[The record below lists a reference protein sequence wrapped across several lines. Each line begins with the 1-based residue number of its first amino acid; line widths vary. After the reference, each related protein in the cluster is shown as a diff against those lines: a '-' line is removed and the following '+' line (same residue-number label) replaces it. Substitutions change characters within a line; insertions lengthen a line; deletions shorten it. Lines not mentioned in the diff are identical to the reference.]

1 MSSSPETPRKI
12 APEDTLP
19 PVEPPSATFI
29 IQLFV
34 VPAVIVAI
42 IVVVWTLFNWLA
54 QMGNDPMSFVR
65 ALERNNEARWQA
77 AVNLADA
84 LRDPRNS
91 ELKQN
96 TAIAEKLAQ
105 ILTTEIEENPADKS
119 SLQLRVYLCNALGEF
134 TVPEVVPALIR
145 AATTGGEPDEKYVRF
160 AAIKG
165 LAVFAGNL
173 KPGDSK
179 LRTEIEPVMLK
190 ASSDD
195 EPLVRSTAAFALGAL
210 GDEEALERL
219 KQLLVDANANVR
231 FNAAT
236 MLASHG
242 SMAAEPVLLEM
253 LDFKSTAGVDIED
266 EKELREQKRETI
278 LISAMRAVK
287 KLHATNPSA
296 NLSKLREA
304 ITAISTSNLAPRIRS
319 EALEALKDLDRPSAQ
334 PASAK

>member
-1 MSSSPETPRKI
+1 MSSSSETPRKVS
-12 APEDTLP
+12 PEDTLP

-84 LRDPRNS
+84 LRDPRNA

-96 TAIAEKLAQ
+96 TAVAQKLAE
-105 ILTTEIEENPADKS
+105 ILTTEIENNPTDKS

-145 AATTGGEPDEKYVRF
+145 AATAGHEPDEKYVRF

-173 KPGDSK
+173 KPGDSA
-179 LRTEIEPVMLK
+179 LRAQIEPVMLK

-195 EPLVRSTAAFALGAL
+195 EPLM
-210 GDEEALERL
+210 RL
-219 KQLLVDANANVR
+219 SPWELW
-231 FNAAT
+231 AAT
-236 MLASHG
+236 RRS
-242 SMAAEPVLLEM
+242 
-253 LDFKSTAGVDIED
+253 
-266 EKELREQKRETI
+266 
-278 LISAMRAVK
+278 SA
-287 KLHATNPSA
+287 
-296 NLSKLREA
+296 
-304 ITAISTSNLAPRIRS
+304 
-319 EALEALKDLDRPSAQ
+319 
-334 PASAK
+334 